1 MFRKL
6 KDQALSWG
14 AERAIRSQ
22 MAAYGQLLSFQID
35 SGSKRI
41 DFAVVLK
48 GESEPIF
55 GSILDYELIN
65 HGPKL
70 LLGFSRIETTREWI
84 TVLLETLLP
93 TRTIPLPQQAAQ
105 YSSLLQKII

>member
-1 MFRKL
+1 MWRKL

-14 AERAIRSQ
+14 AERAIR
-22 MAAYGQLLSFQID
+22 ARITAYGDLLSFSID
-35 SGSKRI
+35 SQMKRI
-41 DFAVVLK
+41 DFAVQLK

-55 GSILDYELIN
+55 GSLLDYELIN
-65 HGPKL
+65 HGPNL

-84 TVLLETLLP
+84 TVLLDTILP
-93 TRTIPLPQQAAQ
+93 TRTIPLPAQAAQ